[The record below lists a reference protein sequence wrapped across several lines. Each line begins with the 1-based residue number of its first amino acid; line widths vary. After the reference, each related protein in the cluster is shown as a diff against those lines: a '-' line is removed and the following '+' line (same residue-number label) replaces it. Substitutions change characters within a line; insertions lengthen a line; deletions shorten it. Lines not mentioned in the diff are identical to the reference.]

1 MKGKDEIANL
11 FKEQLSQH
19 KVNVN
24 PSVWKG
30 VSSSLGSTAATT
42 STIGSILSKSTLLTK
57 VAAISVGVVGI
68 GVGSYYLV
76 NNDGEKISSTETVV
90 TEDILPDN
98 SIEETVEVNLM
109 DTLTENKEEFSPP
122 VELIKESQENV
133 TDSQEYILEN
143 LTNEVELLSGDYI
156 PISIIDES
164 NNSSSLNDKSSE
176 NINITNHS
184 KSNQNEIATVVE
196 VKTEKEERK
205 TDFEVP
211 ELIINSQKIDNQ
223 LYRFEVDSDKF
234 TSIQW
239 EFDAVNY
246 TNGKSTEYYFSRAGE
261 HIVTVSGYFQNELVT
276 NQLSINIEI
285 KGQLLNLPT
294 VFTPDND
301 GINDLF
307 FIESNGL
314 STFNLTIFDQN
325 RKVVF
330 QTDDVDFT
338 WDGVHQFTNEKVAAG
353 DYYYIIAAEDE
364 SGNHINSYQRLK
376 IIY

>member
-11 FKEQLSQH
+11 FKEQLSQL
-19 KVNVN
+19 KVSVD

-30 VSSSLGSTAATT
+30 VSSSLGSTASAT

-68 GVGSYYLV
+68 GLGSYYLV

-98 SIEETVEVNLM
+98 SVEETVEVSLM
-109 DTLTENKEEFSPP
+109 DTLIENKEELSSP

-156 PISIIDES
+156 PTSTIDES
-164 NNSSSLNDKSSE
+164 NNSSNLNDKSRE

-196 VKTEKEERK
+196 VQTEKEERE

-211 ELIINSQKIDNQ
+211 ELIINYQKIDNQ

-301 GINDLF
+301 GVNDLF

-330 QTDDVDFT
+330 QTDVVDFT

>member
-1 MKGKDEIANL
+1 MKGKDEIADL
-11 FKEQLSQH
+11 FKEQLSQL
-19 KVNVN
+19 KVSVD

-30 VSSSLGSTAATT
+30 VSSSLGSTASAT

-68 GVGSYYLV
+68 GLGSYYLV

-98 SIEETVEVNLM
+98 SVEETVEVSLM
-109 DTLTENKEEFSPP
+109 DTLIENKEELSSP

-156 PISIIDES
+156 PTSTIDES
-164 NNSSSLNDKSSE
+164 NNSSNLNDKSRE

-196 VKTEKEERK
+196 VQTEKEERE

-211 ELIINSQKIDNQ
+211 ELIINYQKIDNQ

-301 GINDLF
+301 GVNDLF

-330 QTDDVDFT
+330 QTDVVDFT